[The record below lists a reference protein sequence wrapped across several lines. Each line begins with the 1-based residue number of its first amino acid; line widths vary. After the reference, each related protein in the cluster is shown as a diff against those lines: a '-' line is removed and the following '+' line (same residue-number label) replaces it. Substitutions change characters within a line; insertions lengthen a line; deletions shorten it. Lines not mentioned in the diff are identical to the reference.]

1 MGFTQVERDG
11 IKDDAISSGKIPD
24 NAVGTS
30 EIEDGAV
37 TLAKLANGSSDG
49 LVLTSN
55 SGSAPTFNT
64 PTVEGTNVK
73 SDGISGTTKF
83 LRADGDNTCSWQVP
97 AGGSVVTTSADGLAP
112 QLPNPHGGKFLKAD
126 ASWEVPPY
134 PNTVDI
140 SNNGLAP
147 ILPSTDGVN
156 TPGGK
161 FLKADGTWQIPD
173 YIANTD
179 TTYNIFTESTNGLA
193 PGTAS
198 GGGDQ
203 NKFLKGDA
211 TWAVPTVPDVTT
223 TASGVV
229 AALPS
234 SDASTKFLRG
244 DNTWVVPPDTTYNLV
259 SAASQGIAP
268 QGLNPHGDKY
278 LRADGT
284 WQTTPATDISGKA
297 DLSGATFTGH
307 VILNDSKRLKLGTD
321 EDCSFY
327 HNDNHA
333 WLVNDKGNLNIR
345 STEADTD
352 VTIRGAR
359 DVILQVNEGEKGLK
373 VLADGAVE
381 LYHDNVKKLESTSTG
396 IDITGNIVVSG
407 SVDGIADLNT
417 TVTANTA
424 KVTNATHTG
433 DVTGDTALTIA
444 DDKIEEKHIN
454 AGGTAG
460 AGKVLVYDSSATG
473 NWKWD
478 DQSGGG
484 GGSTTLSG
492 LTDVTIS
499 SASSGQVLKYN
510 GSAWVN
516 DTDATGGGGGGG
528 SGLDPVIMGMI
539 F

>member
-1 MGFTQVERDG
+1 MGATQVETG
-11 IKDDAISSGKIPD
+11 GVKDDAVTSVKIPD
-24 NAVGTS
+24 DAIGTT
-30 EIEDGAV
+30 EIADGAV
-37 TLAKLANGSSDG
+37 TLAKLANGTSNG

-55 SGSAPTFNT
+55 NGSAPTFNT
-64 PTVEGTNVK
+64 PTVEGTSVK
-73 SDGISGTTKF
+73 STTNSNEADTKF
-83 LRADGDNTCSWQVP
+83 LKADGDGTCSWAIP
-97 AGGSVVTTSADGLAP
+97 TGASVVTTGADGLAP

-161 FLKADGTWQIPD
+161 FLKADGTWQVPD

-193 PGTAS
+193 PGTVS

-203 NKFLKGDA
+203 DKFLKGDA

-229 AALPS
+229 PQLPTT
-234 SDASTKFLRG
+234 DATTKFLRG
-244 DNTWVVPPDTTYNLV
+244 DKTWDVPPDTTYNLV

-284 WQTTPATDISGKA
+284 WDVPVDTNTTYSVGDGGLTQNNFTDTLK
-297 DLSGATFTGH
+297 
-307 VILNDSKRLKLGTD
+307 SKL
-321 EDCSFY
+321 
-327 HNDNHA
+327 
-333 WLVNDKGNLNIR
+333 
-345 STEADTD
+345 
-352 VTIRGAR
+352 
-359 DVILQVNEGEKGLK
+359 
-373 VLADGAVE
+373 
-381 LYHDNVKKLESTSTG
+381 
-396 IDITGNIVVSG
+396 
-407 SVDGIADLNT
+407 DGI
-417 TVTANTA
+417 TVSAN
-424 KVTNATHTG
+424 NYSHPDHTG
-433 DVTGDTALTIA
+433 DVTSTGDGATVIA

-484 GGSTTLSG
+484 GGSSTFTG
-492 LTDVTIS
+492 LTDTPS
-499 SASSGQVLKYN
+499 SFTANKWLK
-510 GSAWVN
+510 VN
-516 DTDATGGGGGGG
+516 AAANALEFADEPSGGGGGG

>member
-1 MGFTQVERDG
+1 MGATQVERDG
-11 IKDDAISSGKIPD
+11 IKDDAISSEKIPD

-30 EIEDGAV
+30 EIADGAV
-37 TLAKLANGSSDG
+37 TLAKLANGTNDSDG
-49 LVLTSN
+49 KVLTSN
-55 SGSAPTFNT
+55 DGSAPTFNT
-64 PTVEGTNVK
+64 PTVEGTDVK
-73 SDGISGTTKF
+73 STSISGTTKY
-83 LRADGDNTCSWQVP
+83 LRADGDGTCSWDVP
-97 AGGSVVTTSADGLAP
+97 QGAGLVSTSADGLAP

-161 FLKADGTWQIPD
+161 FLKADGTWQVPD

-193 PGTAS
+193 PGTVS

-203 NKFLKGDA
+203 DKFLKGDA
-211 TWAVPTVPDVTT
+211 TWAVPTVPDVST

-229 AALPS
+229 PQLPTT
-234 SDASTKFLRG
+234 DETTKFLRG
-244 DNTWVVPPDTTYNLV
+244 DKTWDVPPDTTYNLV

-284 WQTTPATDISGKA
+284 WQTTPDTDISGKA
-297 DLSGATFTGH
+297 DLSGDTFTGH
-307 VILNDSKRLKLGTD
+307 IDLEDDVRLRFGTNNDIV
-321 EDCSFY
+321 FY
-327 HNDNHA
+327 HNDTHFYLN
-333 WLVNDKGNLNIR
+333 NQKGDLHIR
-345 STEADTD
+345 TTKNESGTQTGDD
-352 VTIRGAR
+352 VVIRGAD
-359 DVILQVNEGEKGLK
+359 DVYIQANGGDDGIKVKGE
-373 VLADGAVE
+373 GAVE
-381 LYHDNVKKLESTSTG
+381 LYHNDVKTLETTSTG
-396 IDITGNIVVSG
+396 IDITGDIVVSG

-478 DQSGGG
+478 DQSG
-484 GGSTTLSG
+484 S
-492 LTDVTIS
+492 
-499 SASSGQVLKYN
+499 
-510 GSAWVN
+510 
-516 DTDATGGGGGGG
+516 GGG
-528 SGLDPVIMGMI
+528 SGTSDLIEIML
-539 F
+539 FT